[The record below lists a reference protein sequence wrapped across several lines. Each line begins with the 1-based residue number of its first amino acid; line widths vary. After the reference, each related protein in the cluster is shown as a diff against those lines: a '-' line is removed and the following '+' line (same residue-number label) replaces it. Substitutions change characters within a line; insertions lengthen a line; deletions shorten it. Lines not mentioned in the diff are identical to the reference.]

1 MGNKNYINY
10 QIRDSRHD
18 QIRDS
23 PFAIFLS
30 NNSINSVYEI
40 LNN

>member
-1 MGNKNYINY
+1 MGNKSYIHDE
-10 QIRDSRHD
+10 ILDSRHD